1 MWRDQRPRGRGHS
14 ATGGLVVRGCST
26 YPHTHLPTHLPWAA
40 VGDTVGAATPSAH
53 KTAQTARAAPPV
65 AADST
70 AQQNAERCSAAS
82 FLQRAARSVQMWR
95 GKPPGEPSRG
105 ADVAGVRPDVAV
117 RLSSPTACGPVGSA
131 QRIRFAFANGLRC
144 ATVERTAR
152 RGGTLLGGGR
162 GCAKNIGSSGATR
175 CGLHTKTDSESIE
188 RQSTVRALRPNR
200 VRSRWRDRSAS
211 RSR

>member
-1 MWRDQRPRGRGHS
+1 MATQLEQPRHQRTKQRKLRGLRHQW
-14 ATGGLVVRGCST
+14 LR
-26 YPHTHLPTHLPWAA
+26 
-40 VGDTVGAATPSAH
+40 
-53 KTAQTARAAPPV
+53 TAQHSKT
-65 AADST
+65 
-70 AQQNAERCSAAS
+70 QSAA
-82 FLQRAARSVQMWR
+82 ARLR
-95 GKPPGEPSRG
+95 FFNGLPGPR

-188 RQSTVRALRPNR
+188 RQSTVRAEPQPRAATVARSLRLTEQIGICRVRTALPRLSLFPSASHSAQKRFRPNQ
-200 VRSRWRDRSAS
+200 SR
-211 RSR
+211 